1 MTKSNRASPI
11 IVIGMHRSGTTMV
24 VRALEKLG
32 VFMGSDQE
40 HNSESKFF
48 IKLNEWVMRQAS
60 SSWDRPLPLEFVRKD
75 ECVKGLINKYLKFYL
90 RSPRKLA
97 YQGLKIVSRENSS
110 WGWKDP
116 RNTFTIPFWLD
127 IYPDA
132 KILIVERNGLDV
144 STSLVKRRAKYLV
157 TASDRFEWIKYF
169 HFFRFNRYP
178 FGSSSLLQTVDDGI
192 DLWYQ
197 YLLEGRKVSKLYP
210 TQSYLVKYENLL
222 ANPEAEVRKIQ
233 SFLDLSVLVNEDMAL
248 KHIIQDFDPTRANS
262 SKVKESELSKDSLD
276 KLSRY

>member
-1 MTKSNRASPI
+1 MSKSKRVSPI

-75 ECVKGLINKYLKFYL
+75 ECVRGLINKYLKFYL
-90 RSPRKLA
+90 KSPRKLP
-97 YQGLKIVSRENSS
+97 YQGLKIVGRNNTA

-116 RNTFTIPFWLD
+116 RNTFTVQFWLD

-144 STSLVKRRAKYLV
+144 STSLVKRRAEYLA
-157 TASDRFEWIKYF
+157 TATERFKWIKYF
-169 HFFRFNRYP
+169 HLFRFNRYP
-178 FGSSSLLQTVDDGI
+178 FGSSSLLQTINDGI
-192 DLWYQ
+192 DLWYL
-197 YLLEGRKVSKLYP
+197 YLLEGRKVSNSYP
-210 TQSYLVKYENLL
+210 TQSYLVKYEDLL
-222 ANPEAEVRKIQ
+222 ANPEIEIKKIK
-233 SFLDLSVLVNEDMAL
+233 SFLELDTFDAETTTL
-248 KHIIQDFDPTRANS
+248 KNIIQDFDPTRANS
-262 SKVKESELSKDSLD
+262 SKVKESDLSKESLD